1 MPLVSRRPSPR
12 GVALGCGLL
21 ALAGPLTGT
30 AAVTSCTVS
39 VSGVVFGTYTP
50 LTATA
55 LLANGSVNIAC
66 SGINGNNAVTIDL
79 SQGIS
84 GSYTTRT
91 LTSGALAL
99 SYNLYSDAAY
109 TQVWGNG
116 TGGSVEQSV
125 SIRKQSPSA
134 ALTVYGAVAA
144 NQDPAPGSYGDT
156 ITVSVNY

>member
-1 MPLVSRRPSPR
+1 MRLMSRPR

-21 ALAGPLTGT
+21 ALAGPLTAT
-30 AAVTSCTVS
+30 AAITSCTVS

-50 LTATA
+50 LTTTA
-55 LLANGSVNIAC
+55 LLANGLVNIAC

-79 SQGIS
+79 SQGVS

-99 SYNLYSDAAY
+99 TYNLYSDAAY

-116 TGGSVEQSV
+116 TGGSVVGSAT
-125 SIRKQSPSA
+125 IRRRAPNASLP
-134 ALTVYGAVAA
+134 VYGAVAA
-144 NQDPAPGSYGDT
+144 GQDPAPGAYGDT
-156 ITVSVNY
+156 ILVSVNY